1 MECVSCYSYFNWYD
15 QPSFSMKKKVIMF
28 LNWTGE
34 VNDINFWN
42 NNYKH
47 PEEYLVYKEIC
58 VIYFSLNCI
67 SFLPENIHF
76 CVCVCVCVCV
86 WGGGG
91 RCKERGWEGELDARG
106 QMSTSLCAVCCLP
119 SNKHLPAATN
129 TMYIQ
134 AKFLSFS
141 KF

>member
-1 MECVSCYSYFNWYD
+1 MECVSSYSHFNWYD
-15 QPSFSMKKKVIMF
+15 QPSFSMKKNVIMF

-47 PEEYLVYKEIC
+47 PEEYLVYKSNKFVWFILAW
-58 VIYFSLNCI
+58 IA
-67 SFLPENIHF
+67 SFF
-76 CVCVCVCVCV
+76 CLKTFFF

-91 RCKERGWEGELDARG
+91 EGQWEGAVDTRG
-106 QMSTSLCAVCCLP
+106 QMPTSLCAVCCLP

-129 TMYIQ
+129 IMYIQ